1 MKKINL
7 INRYKKHQ
15 RYVERKR
22 LKRKRKRM
30 NPKAHEKFYY
40 QKSSP
45 PYTRLITPSSCSN
58 VLNILEKNNF
68 SIKEEYK
75 CVGIVDMKVP
85 ECFCFSYNPDE
96 TIGFLRKLYTHL
108 TNINVSQIN
117 LSHLDCSYI
126 GVCASTI
133 MDIIIMECLNWRKKI
148 HSKISVFGKAINGC
162 VSKNAEVDLLVKMS
176 GLIRHLNVADFS
188 SQNIEQLPIIKNGKS
203 TTVAED
209 VIAYFNRSLARHGLE
224 LTKLGKNYFGMFL
237 GEIVDNC
244 SIHGGENVVWYTLG
258 HYSYDD
264 ASKHGKC
271 KLTIFDFGDTIYESL
286 KYHSDKSILKRINH
300 YVKKSWISAKSV
312 RDEETLYTLFSLQ
325 QRVSRIVNKGVIRGN
340 GTVTFIENILNL
352 FDTQKSENKSRF
364 SITSGKCSI
373 LFDGTYKLSEVEYR
387 EGFKNKVIAFNAS
400 NNLYESPDSNY
411 VRTIENSFPG
421 TILSMDLYIDSQ
433 YIRRS
438 NV

>member
-1 MKKINL
+1 MNKINL
-7 INRYKKHQ
+7 INKYKKHQ
-15 RYVERKR
+15 KYVERKL
-22 LKRKRKRM
+22 LKRKRKIKWHKMLENR
-30 NPKAHEKFYY
+30 NLH
-40 QKSSP
+40 KSV
-45 PYTRLITPSSCSN
+45 TPFKKPIAPSLCSV
-58 VLNILEKNNF
+58 VLKTLEKTNF
-68 SIKEEYK
+68 AIKELHN
-75 CVGIVDMKVP
+75 VSGTVDIKVP
-85 ECFCFSYNPDE
+85 QCFCFSHNPDE

-108 TNINVSQIN
+108 TNTNITRIN
-117 LSHLDCSYI
+117 LSHLDCLYI

-133 MDIIIMECLNWRKKI
+133 MDIIIMECLDWRRKI
-148 HSKISVFGKAINGC
+148 NSKIDIFGKEINGC
-162 VSKNAEVDLLVKMS
+162 ISKNSEVDQLVKMS

-188 SQNIEQLPIIKNGKS
+188 SQNIEQLPIIVNGNS

-209 VIAYFNRSLARHGLE
+209 VIAYFNRSLARHKLE
-224 LTKLGKNYFGMFL
+224 LTKLGQNYFGMFL

-244 SIHGGENVVWYTLG
+244 SIHGGEDVVWYTLG

-264 ASKHGKC
+264 ANKLGKC

-286 KYHSDKSILKRINH
+286 KYHSNKSILKRINR

-312 RDEETLYTLFSLQ
+312 RNEETLYTLFSLQ
-325 QRVSRIVNKGVIRGN
+325 QRVSRIVNKGVVRGN

-352 FDTQKSENKSRF
+352 FNTQKSKNKSCF

-373 LFDGTYKLSEVEYR
+373 LFDGTYNLSEVEYS

-438 NV
+438 NI